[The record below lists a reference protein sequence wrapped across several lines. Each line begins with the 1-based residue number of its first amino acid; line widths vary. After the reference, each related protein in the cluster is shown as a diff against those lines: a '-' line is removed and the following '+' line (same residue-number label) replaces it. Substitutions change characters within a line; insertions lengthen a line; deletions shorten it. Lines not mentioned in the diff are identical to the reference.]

1 MSKKI
6 VAVVGSYRKHGV
18 TNTAVDA
25 ILAGAGERGARTSKV
40 YLIEQ
45 HIEFCTNCRECMQA
59 PGSERGVC
67 VQKDDLQLV
76 LDEIESADA
85 IILSSPVNCGNVTAI
100 FRRFMERLVGY
111 AWWPWGRPAPA
122 PRRKRRGKRAVLVS
136 CSAMPSLMM
145 RLFTGAPRALRQ
157 TAGIF
162 GAKVVGT
169 FWIGLAAR
177 SAHYQ
182 FSRSEL
188 ARARRLG
195 GRLAAS

>member
-6 VAVVGSYRKHGV
+6 VAIVGSYRKHGV
-18 TNTAVDA
+18 TDTAVDA
-25 ILAGAGERGARTSKV
+25 VLEAAREKGARTNKI

-59 PGSERGVC
+59 PGNERGIC
-67 VQKDDLQLV
+67 VQKDDLQAV
-76 LDEIESADA
+76 LEEIESADA
-85 IILSSPVNCGNVTAI
+85 LILSSPVNCGNVTAI

-111 AWWPWGRPAPA
+111 AWWPWGRPTPA
-122 PRRKRRGKRAVLVS
+122 TRQRSSGKRAVLIS
-136 CSAMPSLMM
+136 SSAMPSLMM
-145 RLFTGAPRALRQ
+145 TMFTGAPRALRQ

-162 GAKVVGT
+162 GAKVVGK

-177 SAHYQ
+177 SAHYR
-182 FSRSEL
+182 FSDSEL

-195 GRLAAS
+195 SRLAAS